1 MTAELDQLL
10 KILEAQRK
18 DKRIVFTNGC
28 FDLLHAGHCH
38 YLQKAKELGDILIVG
53 LNSDSSI
60 RRIKGAPRPIVPQD
74 QRAFILSSLR
84 SVDYVVIF
92 EEDTPTK
99 LIEAIKPD
107 ILVKGGDWS
116 PESIPGRDFVESY
129 GGKVITI
136 PFEYQTSTSKIIE
149 RIKKLY
155 CP

>member
-38 YLQKAKELGDILIVG
+38 YLQKARELGDILIVG

-149 RIKKLY
+149 RVKKLY

>member
-1 MTAELDQLL
+1 MTTELGQLL
-10 KILEAQRK
+10 EILESKRK

-74 QRAFILSSLR
+74 QRAFILSSLKA
-84 SVDYVVIF
+84 VDYVVIF
-92 EEDTPTK
+92 EEDTPIR
-99 LIEAIKPD
+99 LIKAIKPH
-107 ILVKGGDWS
+107 ILVKGGDWK
-116 PESIPGRDFVESY
+116 PENIPGRDFVESY
-129 GGKVITI
+129 GGKVITV
-136 PFEYQTSTSKIIE
+136 PFEHDTSTSKIIE